1 MLDLLLASNP
11 STEFEEWIIE
21 RRSFDDRQEE
31 AVNKARKCETTAEFI
46 KHCHTLIHMCSEALV
61 RFDEDAQRHGS
72 NDRAEETYQ
81 LLKELINKT
90 TLTFEYE

>member
-11 STEFEEWIIE
+11 STEFEEWIRE
-21 RRSFDDRQEE
+21 RQSFDDRQQE
-31 AVNKARKCETTAEFI
+31 AVYQARKCESTAEFI
-46 KHCHTLIHMCSEALV
+46 KHCHTLIHMCTEALTK
-61 RFDEDAQRHGS
+61 FDEESQKYGF
-72 NDRAEETYQ
+72 NERAEETYQ

>member
-1 MLDLLLASNP
+1 
-11 STEFEEWIIE
+11 
-21 RRSFDDRQEE
+21 
-31 AVNKARKCETTAEFI
+31 
-46 KHCHTLIHMCSEALV
+46 MCSEALV

>member
-11 STEFEEWIIE
+11 STEFEEWIRE
-21 RRSFDDRQEE
+21 RRSFDDRQQE
-31 AVNKARKCETTAEFI
+31 AVNKARKCETTTEFI

-61 RFDEDAQRHGS
+61 RFDEESQRYGF
-72 NDRAEETYQ
+72 NERAEETYQ

>member
-11 STEFEEWIIE
+11 STEFEEWIRE
-21 RRSFDDRQEE
+21 RRSFDARQEE
-31 AVNKARKCETTAEFI
+31 AVNKARRCETTTEFI

-61 RFDEDAQRHGS
+61 RFDEDAQRHGG

>member
-1 MLDLLLASNP
+1 MLDLLLASYP
-11 STEFEEWIIE
+11 STEFEKWVRE
-21 RRSFDDRQEE
+21 RQSFDDRQQE
-31 AVNKARKCETTAEFI
+31 AVNKARKCETTTEFI

-81 LLKELINKT
+81 LLKELITQT
-90 TLTFEYE
+90 TCTFEYE